1 MTPASTD
8 SRARRFRKLLQ
19 SPETVVIPGCYDA
32 IGARLIEDAGFEAVY
47 MSGMAVAASLGHAD
61 VGIIGC
67 AEMSGRAGVLA
78 RSVGLPLL
86 ADADSGYGGPNNII
100 ETVRAF
106 ERAGAAGIH
115 LEDQPMPKKCAV
127 LAGKSVV
134 PIPEMVARIEAACRA
149 RLSEDFAI
157 VGRTDALSVD
167 GFDAAIDRAAAYE
180 KAGADATMVMGLSTE
195 AEMRRMRSRL
205 SKPSIVLMTEG
216 LRELI
221 APTVLTSIGIAC
233 VIYPLSLL
241 TATLTTQRDVI
252 AELKARGTTARI
264 SDRMSTL
271 VAVHELMGIGASN
284 TAEARFAQAAASGIS
299 ARN

>member
-1 MTPASTD
+1 MTQAFHH
-8 SRARRFRKLLQ
+8 SRAKRFRELLQ
-19 SPETVVIPGCYDA
+19 SPDTVVIPGCYDA
-32 IGARLIEDAGFEAVY
+32 IGARLIEDAGFDAVY
-47 MSGMAVAASLGHAD
+47 MSGMAVAASLGYAD

-67 AEMSGRAGVLA
+67 AEMSGRAGVVA
-78 RSVGLPLL
+78 GSVGLPLF

-134 PIPEMVARIEAACRA
+134 PIAEMLARIEAACRA
-149 RLSEDFAI
+149 RRSEDFVV

-167 GFDAAIDRAAAYE
+167 GFDAAIDRAVAYE
-180 KAGADATMVMGLSTE
+180 KAGADATMVMGLSAE
-195 AEMRRMRSRL
+195 AEMRHMRSRL
-205 SKPSIVLMTEG
+205 RKPSIVLMTEG
-216 LRELI
+216 LRELMVP
-221 APTVLTSIGIAC
+221 AVLTSIGIAC

-241 TATLTTQRDVI
+241 TATVTTQRDVV
-252 AELKARGTTARI
+252 AELKSQGTTARI
-264 SDRMSTL
+264 SERMASL
-271 VAVHELMGIGASN
+271 VDVHQLMGIDASN
-284 TAEARFAQAAASGIS
+284 TAEARYAQTAY